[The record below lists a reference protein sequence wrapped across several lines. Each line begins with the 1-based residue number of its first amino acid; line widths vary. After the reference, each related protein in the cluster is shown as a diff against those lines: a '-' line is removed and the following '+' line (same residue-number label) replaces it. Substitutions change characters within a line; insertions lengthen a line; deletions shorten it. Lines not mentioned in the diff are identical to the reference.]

1 MARGAAPRA
10 WRRDDVA
17 VALMLA
23 LLAFVSAAGGWL
35 WRADRLVYDAGLS
48 LWSRPPADDVLIV
61 AIDDASIEAIGRWPW
76 RRGVHATLLQ
86 RLAEARPRAIVLD
99 LLLSEPDPDPQ
110 QDEVLAAELR
120 RAAPV
125 VMPVSWQ
132 FGVGEPL
139 RLLEPAAALRAAGV
153 RLGAAEP
160 AVDDDGVL
168 RHAFL
173 EAGPPQQRYPHLA
186 LATLRA
192 GGQDLHPALAVDR
205 ATAASGDWSR
215 QGRFLIRYDGPPGH
229 VRRVSYVDVLRGA
242 VPASELSGRY
252 LLVGMTAQG
261 LGDTLATPVNARQ
274 HAMPGVEV
282 LAHVLNTLRSG
293 QAPRAVAP
301 WLAGLLSAL
310 GAASLVAGFVW
321 AGTRAAIV
329 LALASLP
336 LALLLS
342 LGLLAAGRWWSP
354 APFMLA
360 AVLAY
365 PLWSWRR
372 LERGVADLDR
382 EIARL
387 AIEPGLL
394 APAATIDP
402 ALARDRL
409 SQRLAALH
417 TAAETLRSA
426 RRFLADA
433 LAGLPTAMLV
443 DDGRDHVLLANP
455 PAARL
460 FEIESADEMQGLDL
474 ARLLA
479 EFDCQP
485 AVDWP
490 AALAEVRQRQQELAV
505 QARLAGQGDHVIHAH
520 AVPMHGGTR
529 LIVAIAD
536 IAPIKRAERER
547 EELLAFVSHDLRS
560 PATSIALLAEMQ
572 LSGRGTPDIDALMRE
587 MRRLAQ
593 RTQSL
598 ADDFVR
604 VAQAAQRP
612 LQCEPVAPAQ
622 ILAEALA
629 DHRPQAESAGV
640 ALALPAAAVQALA
653 PVSMDRALVLRAL
666 GNLLSNAIKNSP
678 PGAAVTLSAA
688 ATPAGGLVFRVADQG
703 RGLAAADLQRLMQT
717 HEGLVP
723 VDGRGVGFG
732 LLFVQRVAARHRG
745 AVRAQPG
752 DGGRGV
758 VIELEISPAGDEAPG
773 NP

>member
-1 MARGAAPRA
+1 MAPGAAPRA

-17 VALMLA
+17 VALVLA
-23 LLAFVSAAGGWL
+23 LLAFVSAAGSWL

-99 LLLSEPDPDPQ
+99 LLLSEPDPDPK
-110 QDEVLAAELR
+110 QDEVLAAALR

-125 VMPVSWQ
+125 LMPVSWQ
-132 FGVGEPL
+132 FGPGEAP
-139 RLLEPAAALRAAGV
+139 RLLEPAAGLRAGGV
-153 RLGAAEP
+153 GLGASEP

-173 EAGPPQQRYPHLA
+173 EAGPPQHRYPHLA

-192 GGQDLHPALAVDR
+192 GGQDLDPGLAVDR
-205 ATAASGDWSR
+205 ATVAGGGWSR

-242 VPASELSGRY
+242 VPAAELSGRY

-261 LGDTLATPVNARQ
+261 LGDTLATPVNASQ

-282 LAHVLNTLRSG
+282 LAHVLTTLRSG

-354 APFMLA
+354 APFMVA

-394 APAATIDP
+394 APAAAAGAAP
-402 ALARDRL
+402 ARDRL

-433 LAGLPTAMLV
+433 LAGLPTALLV
-443 DDGRDHVLLANP
+443 DDGSDHVLLANP

-490 AALAEVRQRQQELAV
+490 RALAEVRQRQQGLAV
-505 QARLAGQGDHVIHAH
+505 QARLAGQGDHLIHAH

-572 LSGRGTPDIDALMRE
+572 LAGRGSLDIDALMRE

-612 LQCEPVAPAQ
+612 LRCEPVAPAQ

-629 DHRPQAESAGV
+629 DHRPQAASAGV
-640 ALALPAAAVQALA
+640 ALAMPAAAPLA

-678 PGAAVTLSAA
+678 SGAAVTVSAV
-688 ATPAGGLVFRVADQG
+688 ATPAGGLVLRVADQG

-745 AVRAQPG
+745 ALRAQPG

-758 VIELEISPAGDEAPG
+758 VIELEINPADDSAPG